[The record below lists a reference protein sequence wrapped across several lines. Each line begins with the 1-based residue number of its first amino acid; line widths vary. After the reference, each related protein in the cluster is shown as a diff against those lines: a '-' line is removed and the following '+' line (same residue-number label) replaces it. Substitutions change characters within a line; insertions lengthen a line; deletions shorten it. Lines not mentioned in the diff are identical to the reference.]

1 MRIKKYKFKKML
13 ALVFL
18 GFFSLAFFATISNAL
33 ADTTSCSKAGG
44 HCVSGSCPSG
54 EAPLNGVTCDDGK
67 ICCVASK
74 SEPGDESGII
84 KFVNPL
90 EYDTVEDVLYS
101 LLNTLQG
108 IIVVI
113 SIIFIIIG
121 AILYIT
127 STGDEKKIT
136 MAKAAITASMIG
148 LAIGIAAPS
157 FLREISDILG
167 WKSSNVLEAC
177 DINDNG
183 TIDAGAE
190 QACVDALEK
199 SLTLAEIALNTLNF
213 LLSVV
218 GVLAIIMLVWG
229 GIMYL
234 TAAGDEKRIET
245 AKNIVK
251 WAIIGIAIALAAM
264 VITRQIATFFS

>member
-1 MRIKKYKFKKML
+1 MSKKIL
-13 ALVFL
+13 TL
-18 GFFSLAFFATISNAL
+18 GFVGIFSLMFLIGASNAL
-33 ADTTSCSKAGG
+33 ADTASCIAVNGS
-44 HCVSGSCPSG
+44 CVAGSCPSG
-54 EAPLNGVTCDDGK
+54 EAPNGDTCNGGET
-67 ICCVASK
+67 CCVV
-74 SEPGDESGII
+74 SGSGSGGGLGTVE
-84 KFVNPL
+84 FTNPL

-127 STGDEKKIT
+127 SAGNEKNMT
-136 MAKAAITASMIG
+136 MAKGAITAAMIG

-167 WKSSNVLEAC
+167 WESSNILEAC

-190 QACVDALEK
+190 QTCVDALED

-234 TAAGDEKRIET
+234 TAAGNEKRIDM
-245 AKNIVK
+245 AKSIVT
-251 WAIIGIAIALAAM
+251 WSIVGIVIALAAM
-264 VITRQIATFFS
+264 VIVRQLAAFFG